1 VTPERWQ
8 QINRVLDEAWER
20 DSTERGAFLDEIG
33 AHDPELRAKVEELL
47 AADANPGEFLV
58 AAPVGLAKIRQAALG
73 QAIDGCSMDVSE
85 SSNLAGTR
93 VGRYTIQGLIGRGG
107 MGDVYRAV
115 REYDFRMQVA
125 IKLLKRGTDTEA
137 ALVRFRAER
146 QILAGLQ
153 HPNIAHMLDGGA
165 TEAGLP
171 YFVMEYVDGTPFL
184 EYGAPLPVRQRL
196 GLFRQ
201 VCSAVQYA
209 HENLIVHRDIKPAN
223 ILVTTDGVPKLL
235 DFGIAKLLDPAT
247 DGATAASTTAGVR
260 LLTPDYASP
269 EQVLGKPIT
278 PATDVYSLGTVL
290 YELLTGER
298 AHRITSYSAGEIERE
313 VLREP
318 KRPSAVV
325 KDLDADL
332 DNIVLKAL
340 RREPERRY
348 ASVQDLSDDLE
359 RFLKDLPVRARRE
372 TAIYR
377 SRKFVK
383 RNRALTAA
391 LAVGVLGVAV
401 FLTGLVRISMP
412 DGATPTVRT
421 IAVLPLEDLSHDPGQ
436 QPFTDGI
443 TDTLIGDLGK
453 VSSLRVISRDSVMRY
468 KDVRKTVAAIARELN
483 VNALVSGSVQ
493 RSENR
498 VQVSLQLKT
507 GPMDRVL
514 WTETYDR
521 DLRDVNALQS
531 DAAKA
536 IAREIQIRLTPQE
549 EALVS
554 PARPVSQPAYEAYL
568 KGQYEL
574 YKHTTSGFRKSIE
587 HFKEAIDIDSA
598 YAPAWAAL
606 ADGYYEL
613 SGLTLPPSEAIPKA
627 KAAALKALA
636 IDPTLAEPQVTL
648 AQIQSQCEWD
658 WANAEARYHRLLKL
672 NPSHAPGHAYYAWYL
687 AEQGRTGEAIKE
699 ATEAYRLDPLQ
710 PIRATNLAWFYYLAR
725 RHDEAIAQFRKI
737 LELDPDLTTARYSLG
752 NAYLAKRMFE
762 PAIAELLKAHAIN
775 DSSAFLG
782 YAYAISGK
790 REEAR
795 RFLQR
800 LAELSRHQY
809 VDPIGF
815 GTIYLGL
822 GENDRAFG
830 WFEKAFQD
838 RSEDLLLLKVDPR
851 MDSAR
856 SDPRYKSLVRRI
868 GLPP

>member
-1 VTPERWQ
+1 VTQERWQ
-8 QINRVLDEAWER
+8 QINRVLDEVWER
-20 DSTERGAFLDEIG
+20 DTTERSAFLDEIG
-33 AHDPELRAKVEELL
+33 ANDPELRAKVEELL
-47 AADANPGEFLV
+47 AADANPGGFLTE
-58 AAPVGLAKIRQAALG
+58 APVDMAKIG
-73 QAIDGCSMDVSE
+73 QAVLVQGIDGCSNDVPE
-85 SSNLAGTR
+85 SSDLSGTR
-93 VGRYTIQGLIGRGG
+93 VGPYTIQGLIGKGG
-107 MGDVYRAV
+107 MGAVYRAV

-137 ALVRFRAER
+137 ALDRFRAER

-171 YFVMEYVDGTPFL
+171 YIVMEYVDGTPL
-184 EYGAPLPVRQRL
+184 LKYGAPLPVRQRL

-235 DFGIAKLLDPAT
+235 DFGIAKLLDPAA
-247 DGATAASTTAGVR
+247 DGATAALTMTGMR
-260 LLTPDYASP
+260 LMTPDYASP

-298 AHRITSYSAGEIERE
+298 AHRIMSFSVGEIERE

-359 RFLKDLPVRARRE
+359 RFLKDLPVRARKE
-372 TAIYR
+372 TAIYHG
-377 SRKFVK
+377 RKFVK

-391 LAVGVLGVAV
+391 LAAGVLGVTAL
-401 FLTGLVRISMP
+401 LTGLVRINMP
-412 DGATPTVRT
+412 DASTTVRT
-421 IAVLPLEDLSHDPGQ
+421 IAVLPLENLSHDPQ
-436 QPFTDGI
+436 QGPFTDSI
-443 TDTLIGDLGK
+443 THTLIGNLGK
-453 VSSLRVISRDSVMRY
+453 ISSLRVTSRDSVMRY
-468 KDVRKTVAAIARELN
+468 KDVRKLSASAARELN
-483 VNALVSGSVQ
+483 VSALVSGSVL
-493 RSENR
+493 RIGNR

-507 GPMDRVL
+507 GAMDRVL
-514 WTETYDR
+514 WTQTYDR
-521 DLRDVNALQS
+521 DLQDVNALQS

-574 YKHTTSGFRKSIE
+574 YKHTTEGFRKSIE
-587 HFKEAIDIDSA
+587 HFKEAIDIDPA

-613 SGLTLPPSEAIPKA
+613 SGLTMAPSEAIPKA

-636 IDPTLAEPQVTL
+636 IDSTLPEPQVTL

-658 WANAEARYHRLLKL
+658 WANAEAHYHRLLKL
-672 NPSHAPGHAYYAWYL
+672 NPSHAPGHTYYAWYL
-687 AEQGRTGEAIKE
+687 AEQGRTAEAIKE

-737 LELDPDLTTARYSLG
+737 LEVDPNLPTARLSLG

-775 DSSAFLG
+775 DFSAQLG

-800 LAELSRHQY
+800 MADLSQQQY
-809 VDPIGF
+809 LDPFGF
-815 GTIYLGL
+815 GAIYVGL
-822 GENDRAFG
+822 GENDKAFE
-830 WFEKAFQD
+830 WFEKAYQLH
-838 RSEDLLLLKVDPR
+838 SEAILMLKVDPVF
-851 MDSAR
+851 DPVR